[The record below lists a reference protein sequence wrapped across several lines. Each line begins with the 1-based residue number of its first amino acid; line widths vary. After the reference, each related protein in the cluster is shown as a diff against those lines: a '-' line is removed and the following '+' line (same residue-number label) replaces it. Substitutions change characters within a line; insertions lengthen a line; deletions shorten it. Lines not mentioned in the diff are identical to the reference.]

1 MAAQDEQPLS
11 TTSPAPCAK
20 VFEKALGMLHVRGE
34 PAFGHDNAI
43 INEMTRCIDLAPQ
56 SSYAC
61 CAHFV
66 NARLYERSAEYH
78 GKGSSARNELL
89 AKELDANCKGFA
101 CMGLQPINP
110 GRQCSGD
117 VAMAKRIADR
127 AFVSVELGLAAVLDL
142 ENKYTFDTL
151 GSKSRGLGDDG
162 VDESYDP
169 EQTSPSHGS
178 DETYVPEHSSDEG
191 VSASQVRSSIDA
203 LYVATQSMNQPTGFI
218 FNVSCFY
225 NTHWNSLD

>member
-78 GKGSSARNELL
+78 GVSSSTRNELL
-89 AKELDANCKGFA
+89 TKELDANCKGFA
-101 CMGLQPINP
+101 CMGLQPTNP
-110 GRQCSGD
+110 GRRCSRD
-117 VAMAKRIADR
+117 VAVAKRIANR
-127 AFVSVELGLAAVLDL
+127 VFVSVELGLAAVLEL
-142 ENKYTFDTL
+142 ENEYTFDPL
-151 GSKSRGLGDDG
+151 GSKTRGVGDVG
-162 VDESYDP
+162 VDESHDP

-178 DETYVPEHSSDEG
+178 DGTNDPEHSSDEG
-191 VSASQVRSSIDA
+191 ASASQVRSSIGA
-203 LYVATQSMNQPTGFI
+203 LDVATRSMNQPKSLI
-218 FNVSCFY
+218 FNV
-225 NTHWNSLD
+225 